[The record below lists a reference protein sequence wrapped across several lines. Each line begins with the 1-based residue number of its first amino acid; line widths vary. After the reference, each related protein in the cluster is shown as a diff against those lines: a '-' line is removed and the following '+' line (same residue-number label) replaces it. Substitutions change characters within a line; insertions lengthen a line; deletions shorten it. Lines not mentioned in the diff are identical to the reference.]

1 MLGMSSGC
9 VNDMVV
15 RAVRV
20 SLALYVTY
28 MGGKRNVYMVL
39 LSKPERKRPP

>member
-1 MLGMSSGC
+1 M
-9 VNDMVV
+9 NDMVV
-15 RAVRV
+15 RATRV
-20 SLALYVTY
+20 SLDLHVIY